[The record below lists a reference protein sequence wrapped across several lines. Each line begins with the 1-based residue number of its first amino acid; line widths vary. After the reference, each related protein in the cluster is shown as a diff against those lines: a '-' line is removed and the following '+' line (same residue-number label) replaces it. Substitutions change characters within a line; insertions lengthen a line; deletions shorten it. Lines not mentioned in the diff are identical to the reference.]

1 MKSFEIFKKFEEDE
15 NIRNEKL
22 SFFLDDYRTQT
33 IFMIITIYALF
44 GDDYRLFS
52 VGKDADPTYDAFTI
66 FCFATFIAEII
77 ISISAYYDYLW
88 SYFFWLDT
96 FSTASLI
103 LDIVL
108 LRDQILLAGR
118 GGAFDYSKMSKVLR
132 LIRMVRL
139 VRISKIY
146 KQISGGKKDSK
157 KARSK
162 EDSRVGRK
170 MSDQATKRLIMTTFM
185 LIVCLPMFDADFWVS
200 PADGLKG
207 LCFQFAV
214 VYASPGLFTQSFDF
228 DKSQY
233 IPWISGRSS
242 DFTPA
247 TDSNIKWAPVTTL
260 RTNQKYNMDYLIY
273 NTTIHYGEEKNLL
286 KLTFP

>member
-1 MKSFEIFKKFEEDE
+1 
-15 NIRNEKL
+15 
-22 SFFLDDYRTQT
+22 
-33 IFMIITIYALF
+33 
-44 GDDYRLFS
+44 
-52 VGKDADPTYDAFTI
+52 
-66 FCFATFIAEII
+66 
-77 ISISAYYDYLW
+77 
-88 SYFFWLDT
+88 
-96 FSTASLI
+96 
-103 LDIVL
+103 
-108 LRDQILLAGR
+108 
-118 GGAFDYSKMSKVLR
+118 
-132 LIRMVRL
+132 MVRL

-214 VYASPGLFTQSFDF
+214 VYASPSLFAQSFDF
-228 DKSQY
+228 DRSQY
-233 IPWISGRSS
+233 IPWIAG
-242 DFTPA
+242 A
-247 TDSNIKWAPVTTL
+247 GSNVEWAPVATL
-260 RTNQKYNMDYLIY
+260 RSNQKYNMDYLIY

-286 KLTFP
+286 KLTFPLDGISYLIPNKKRYRR